1 MGREYKQNAT
11 ENVRP
16 DEMSDAANLSEFQ
29 LRHTGCYFSLRLFG
43 EIFSLDFSWRLC
55 LDLKERISNRMQ
67 LREEQKAER
76 QRKQLVNI
84 LTLFKCQTIL
94 DATYKF

>member
-1 MGREYKQNAT
+1 MIFW
-11 ENVRP
+11 V
-16 DEMSDAANLSEFQ
+16 F
-29 LRHTGCYFSLRLFG
+29 RLFFWKSQHLRVPLKIEPKIG
-43 EIFSLDFSWRLC
+43 EFWQEMDVRNFFC

-94 DATYKF
+94 GGTYKF